1 MRKATRFFRF
11 LSIALLTAAVAA
23 CSDSDNDN
31 PTTPPGGDGGSGG
44 GSEVVPTEGV
54 TTEAFYKGDL
64 YGTGS
69 GNLWIN
75 FISEMEYDD
84 FEEDYI
90 GPGYIL
96 CLDFNTTL
104 AQNADFA
111 TLAEGT
117 YTCDYASDS
126 HETFTLNVA
135 LGDSYLV
142 RYAEGGGSE
151 SFDITGGTVTVAIRE
166 DYYCID
172 AALTL
177 SDNSE
182 YSYSFVGKLS
192 FLNRSNEGQMSN
204 LTGDV
209 ALSGMTQAMAA
220 YYGAS
225 FTDTSDFYTVI
236 IAGPDYDLDINYG
249 TSDALMLT
257 LNVTP
262 GSPEGI
268 PSGSYTVADTS
279 TAEDFYPNTALSGIY
294 DPTYGGY
301 FGTWFFSTTGKL
313 EASLRGGKVEV
324 TNNGDGTC
332 RVDIDLEDGY
342 GHRVTGSCT
351 VPCRVED
358 WS

>member
-204 LTGDV
+204 LTDDV

-262 GSPEGI
+262 R
-268 PSGSYTVADTS
+268 
-279 TAEDFYPNTALSGIY
+279 LSGRHSVGQLHGRRHL
-294 DPTYGGY
+294 DGRRLLPEHRAERHLRPHLRRLLRHVVLLDDGQTRSFAARRQGG
-301 FGTWFFSTTGKL
+301 
-313 EASLRGGKVEV
+313 
-324 TNNGDGTC
+324 GDQQ
-332 RVDIDLEDGY
+332 RRRHL
-342 GHRVTGSCT
+342 
-351 VPCRVED
+351 PL
-358 WS
+358 

>member
-332 RVDIDLEDGY
+332 RFDIDLEDGY
-342 GHRVTGSCT
+342 GHRVTGGCT

>member
-220 YYGAS
+220 YSGAS

-332 RVDIDLEDGY
+332 RFDIDLEDGY